1 MSSKLG
7 VILKETATS
16 QYTSATGEG
25 FLYVKNGTPNTL
37 QYVDDSGTDNQVS
50 FTTVYASPDRLV
62 FQFNQLANQNI
73 GGGSTLSSFNDTT
86 IVENVGGYF
95 SSPATNLQ
103 MTIPIDQIWLFTF
116 ALDTATGSNNGT
128 FKILRSG
135 GTISNI
141 ERPWHNPGE
150 NSGISQGI
158 SVTYVDY
165 ITAGGPYT
173 ISIHNNS
180 TVNFTVG
187 GVVLTAVRLA

>member
-7 VILKETATS
+7 VILNETATS

-25 FLYVKNGTPNTL
+25 FLYAKNGTPNTL

-50 FTTVYASPDRLV
+50 FTTVYASPDRFV
-62 FQFNQLANQNI
+62 FQFNQLSNQSI
-73 GGGSTLSSFNDTT
+73 AGTTSLTTFNDTT

-103 MTIPIDQIWLFTF
+103 MTIPTDQIWLFTF
-116 ALDTATGSNNGT
+116 AFDTAFSNNANGT
-128 FKILRSG
+128 FQIIRSG

-141 ERPWHNPGE
+141 ERPYVNTSLSSVTGTT
-150 NSGISQGI
+150 
-158 SVTYVDY
+158 VTYVDY

-173 ISIHNNS
+173 FSIYNRSS
-180 TVNFTVG
+180 TALVLG
-187 GVVLTAVRLA
+187 GAVLTAIRLA

>member
-7 VILKETATS
+7 VILNETATS

-25 FLYVKNGTPNTL
+25 FLYAKNGTPNTL

-50 FTTVYASPDRLV
+50 FTTVYASPDRFV
-62 FQFNQLANQNI
+62 FQFNQLANQNVA
-73 GGGSTLSSFNDTT
+73 GATSLSTFNDTT

-103 MTIPIDQIWLFTF
+103 MTIPTDQIWLFTF
-116 ALDTATGSNNGT
+116 AFDTASSTSNGT
-128 FKILRSG
+128 FQIIRSG

-141 ERPWHNPGE
+141 ERQWAF
-150 NSGISQGI
+150 SSSVTGI

-173 ISIHNNS
+173 FSIYNRISAATLTI
-180 TVNFTVG
+180 G
-187 GVVLTAVRLA
+187 GAVLTAIRLA

>member
-7 VILKETATS
+7 VILNETATS

-50 FTTVYASPDRLV
+50 FTTVYASPDRFV
-62 FQFNQLANQNI
+62 FQFNQLANQNVA
-73 GGGSTLSSFNDTT
+73 GATSLSTFNDTT

-103 MTIPIDQIWLFTF
+103 MTIPTDQIWLFTF
-116 ALDTATGSNNGT
+116 AFDTASSTSNGT
-128 FKILRSG
+128 FQIIRSG

-141 ERPWHNPGE
+141 ERQWAF
-150 NSGISQGI
+150 SGSVTGI

-173 ISIHNNS
+173 FSIYNRISAA
-180 TVNFTVG
+180 TLTLG
-187 GVVLTAVRLA
+187 GAVLTAIRLA